1 MRANSLAFR
10 LVVGAGMWIAAA
22 IVAGGIVL
30 SAVFR
35 DHVEHSFDTQLL
47 VYLDALVSVTEVDDR
62 GRVVI
67 MRPLGDPRY
76 EQPYSG
82 WYWQI
87 SSISGPMLRS
97 RSLWD
102 QALPPD
108 FGLIRDSAATF
119 YRMQGV
125 QSRHLRIVGRD
136 VSIPGIVSSLQFA
149 VTGDRAAIE
158 VEIQNFNATLA
169 WSLGLFGCGLVLAV
183 FIQVRFGLLPLRRI
197 SRALSAIRS
206 GRKSRLVG
214 QFPSEIEPLASEINT
229 LLEHNEEVLE
239 RARTHV
245 GNLAHALKTPISILA
260 NESESGKGSLVEK
273 VEKQTGIMR
282 RYVDHYLSQARTAA
296 SSSVLGARTEVL
308 PVIEDL
314 RRTLK
319 HIHAGRSIELEV
331 RGDPGTSFRGER
343 HDLEE
348 MLGNLIDNACKWA
361 RARTWITMGMEGAD
375 LKIVIEDDG
384 PGLAPEK
391 HGEVFNR
398 GHRLDEA
405 TPGSGLGLAI
415 VRDTAGLY
423 GGDIALCESDFGGL
437 KVVLT
442 LPAAEKREAQEAG
455 KESTEEDPVT

>member
-35 DHVEHSFDTQLL
+35 DHVERSFDTQLL

-102 QALPPD
+102 QALTPD

-119 YRMQGV
+119 YRMQGA

-158 VEIQNFNATLA
+158 VEIQNFNTTLV
-169 WSLGLFGCGLVLAV
+169 WSMGLFGCGLVLAV
-183 FIQVRFGLLPLRRI
+183 FIQVHFGLLPLRRI
-197 SRALSAIRS
+197 SMALSAIRS
-206 GRKSRLVG
+206 GRKSRLAG

-260 NESESGKGSLVEK
+260 NESESGKGSLAEK
-273 VEKQTGIMR
+273 VDKQTGIMR

-319 HIHAGRSIELEV
+319 HIHAERSIELEV

>member
-35 DHVEHSFDTQLL
+35 DHVERSFDTQLL

-102 QALPPD
+102 QALTPD

-119 YRMQGV
+119 YRMQGA

-149 VTGDRAAIE
+149 VTGDRATIE
-158 VEIQNFNATLA
+158 VGIQNFNTTLV

-183 FIQVRFGLLPLRRI
+183 FIQVHFGLLPLRRI

-206 GRKSRLVG
+206 GRKSRLAG

-260 NESESGKGSLVEK
+260 NESESGKGSLAEK
-273 VEKQTGIMR
+273 VDKQTGIMR

-319 HIHAGRSIELEV
+319 HIHAERSIELEV

>member
-35 DHVEHSFDTQLL
+35 DHVERSFDTQLL

-102 QALPPD
+102 QALTPD

-119 YRMQGV
+119 YRMQGA

-158 VEIQNFNATLA
+158 VEIQNFNTTLV
-169 WSLGLFGCGLVLAV
+169 WSMGLFGCGLVLAV
-183 FIQVRFGLLPLRRI
+183 FIQVHFGLLPLRRI
-197 SRALSAIRS
+197 SMALSAIRS

-260 NESESGKGSLVEK
+260 NESESGKGSLAEK
-273 VEKQTGIMR
+273 VDKQTGIMR

-319 HIHAGRSIELEV
+319 HIHAERSIELEV

>member
-102 QALPPD
+102 QTLTPD
-108 FGLIRDSAATF
+108 FGLIRDSAAPF

-136 VSIPGIVSSLQFA
+136 VSIPGIVSSLQFV

-319 HIHAGRSIELEV
+319 RIHVERSIELEV

-442 LPAAEKREAQEAG
+442 LPAAERREAQEAG

>member
-102 QALPPD
+102 QTLTPD
-108 FGLIRDSAATF
+108 FGLIRDSAAPF

-136 VSIPGIVSSLQFA
+136 VSIPGIVSSLQFV

-442 LPAAEKREAQEAG
+442 LPAAEKGEAQEAG

>member
-102 QALPPD
+102 QTLTPD
-108 FGLIRDSAATF
+108 FGLIRDSAAPF

-136 VSIPGIVSSLQFA
+136 VSIPGIVSSLQFV

>member
-10 LVVGAGMWIAAA
+10 LVVGAGMWIAGA
-22 IVAGGIVL
+22 IIAGGIVL

-35 DHVEHSFDTQLL
+35 DHAEHAFDAQLL
-47 VYLDALVSVTEVDDR
+47 VYLDALVSVTEGDNQ
-62 GRVVI
+62 GRVVV
-67 MRPLGDPRY
+67 MRPLGDPRF

-87 SSISGPMLRS
+87 SGISGPVMRS

-102 QALPPD
+102 QALTPD
-108 FGLIRDSAATF
+108 YALISPSTAIS
-119 YRMQGV
+119 YRMQRM
-125 QSRHLRIVGRD
+125 QSRQLRIVGRD
-136 VSIPGIVSSLQFA
+136 ISIPGMVSSLQFI

-158 VEIQNFNATLA
+158 AEIQSFNTTLA
-169 WSLGLFGCGLVLAV
+169 WSLGLFGCGLILAV

-197 SRALSAIRS
+197 SMALSAIRS
-206 GRKSRLVG
+206 GRELRLTG

-245 GNLAHALKTPISILA
+245 GNLAHALKTPISVLA
-260 NESESGKGSLVEK
+260 NESGSGKGSLEETVD
-273 VEKQTGIMR
+273 KQTGIMR
-282 RYVDHYLSQARTAA
+282 RYVDHYLSQARAAA

-319 HIHAGRSIELEV
+319 RIHAARSIELEV
-331 RGDPGTSFRGER
+331 CGDLNTCFRGER

-361 RARTWITMGMEGAD
+361 RARIWITMGVECAD
-375 LKIVIEDDG
+375 LKIAIEDDG
-384 PGLAPEK
+384 PGLEPEK
-391 HGEVFNR
+391 YDEVFNR

-423 GGDIALCESDFGGL
+423 GGDIVLSESDFGGL
-437 KVVLT
+437 RAVLI
-442 LPAAEKREAQEAG
+442 LPAAEKGEG
-455 KESTEEDPVT
+455 KESAEGFGEEEPTA

>member
-35 DHVEHSFDTQLL
+35 DHVERSFDTQLL
-47 VYLDALVSVTEVDDR
+47 VYLDVLVSVTEVDDR

-102 QALPPD
+102 QALTPD
-108 FGLIRDSAATF
+108 FGLIRDSAATS
-119 YRMQGV
+119 YRMQGA

-158 VEIQNFNATLA
+158 VEIQNFNTTLV

-183 FIQVRFGLLPLRRI
+183 FIQVHFGLLPLRRI

-206 GRKSRLVG
+206 GRKSRLAG

-260 NESESGKGSLVEK
+260 NESESGKGSLAEK
-273 VEKQTGIMR
+273 VDKQTGIMR

-319 HIHAGRSIELEV
+319 RIHAERSIELEV

>member
-22 IVAGGIVL
+22 IIAGGIVL

-35 DHVEHSFDTQLL
+35 DHVERSFDAQLL
-47 VYLDALVSVTEVDDR
+47 VYLDSLVSVTEGDNR

-67 MRPLGDPRY
+67 TRPLGDPRY

-87 SSISGPMLRS
+87 SGISGPMLRS

-102 QALPPD
+102 QALTPD
-108 FGLIRDSAATF
+108 FALISPSAATS
-119 YRMQGV
+119 YQMQGI
-125 QSRHLRIVGRD
+125 QSRQLRIVGRD
-136 VSIPGIVSSLQFA
+136 VSIPGIVSSLQFV

-158 VEIQNFNATLA
+158 AEIQNFNTTLA
-169 WSLGLFGCGLVLAV
+169 WSLGLFGCGLILAV
-183 FIQVRFGLLPLRRI
+183 FIQIRFGLLPLRRI
-197 SRALSAIRS
+197 SMALSAIRS
-206 GRKSRLVG
+206 GRESRLAG

-245 GNLAHALKTPISILA
+245 GNLAHALKTPISVLA
-260 NESESGKGSLVEK
+260 NESGAGKGSLEEAVD
-273 VEKQTGIMR
+273 KQTGIMR

-319 HIHAGRSIELEV
+319 RIHAERSIELEV
-331 RGDPGTSFRGER
+331 HGDPDTSFRGER

-361 RARTWITMGMEGAD
+361 RARVWITMGVEGTE
-375 LKIVIEDDG
+375 LKIAIEDDG

-391 HGEVFNR
+391 HDEVFNR

-423 GGDIALCESDFGGL
+423 GGDIALCKSDFGGL
-437 KVVLT
+437 KVVLI
-442 LPAAEKREAQEAG
+442 LPAAEKGEGQEAE
-455 KESTEEDPVT
+455 KEKPAV

>member
-35 DHVEHSFDTQLL
+35 DHVERSFDTQLL

-102 QALPPD
+102 QALTPD

-119 YRMQGV
+119 YRMQGA

-149 VTGDRAAIE
+149 VTGDRATIE
-158 VEIQNFNATLA
+158 VGIQNFNTTLV

-206 GRKSRLVG
+206 GRKSRLAG

-260 NESESGKGSLVEK
+260 NESESGKGSLAEK
-273 VEKQTGIMR
+273 VDKQTGIMR

-319 HIHAGRSIELEV
+319 HIHAERSIELEV

>member
-35 DHVEHSFDTQLL
+35 DHVERSFDTQLL
-47 VYLDALVSVTEVDDR
+47 VYLDVLVSVTEVDDR

-102 QALPPD
+102 QALTPD

-119 YRMQGV
+119 YRMQGA

-149 VTGDRAAIE
+149 VTGDRATIE
-158 VEIQNFNATLA
+158 VGIQNFNTTLV

-183 FIQVRFGLLPLRRI
+183 FIQVHFGLLPLRRI

-206 GRKSRLVG
+206 GHKSRLAG

-260 NESESGKGSLVEK
+260 NVSESGKGSLAEK
-273 VEKQTGIMR
+273 VDKQTGIMR

-319 HIHAGRSIELEV
+319 HIHAERSIELEV

>member
-1 MRANSLAFR
+1 
-10 LVVGAGMWIAAA
+10 
-22 IVAGGIVL
+22 
-30 SAVFR
+30 
-35 DHVEHSFDTQLL
+35 
-47 VYLDALVSVTEVDDR
+47 
-62 GRVVI
+62 
-67 MRPLGDPRY
+67 
-76 EQPYSG
+76 
-82 WYWQI
+82 
-87 SSISGPMLRS
+87 
-97 RSLWD
+97 
-102 QALPPD
+102 
-108 FGLIRDSAATF
+108 
-119 YRMQGV
+119 MQGA

-158 VEIQNFNATLA
+158 VEIQNFNTTLV
-169 WSLGLFGCGLVLAV
+169 WSMGLFGCGLVLAV
-183 FIQVRFGLLPLRRI
+183 FIQVHFGLLPLRRI

-206 GRKSRLVG
+206 GRKSRLAG

-260 NESESGKGSLVEK
+260 NESESGKGSLAEK
-273 VEKQTGIMR
+273 VDKQTGIMR

-319 HIHAGRSIELEV
+319 HIHAERSIELEV